1 MGDKVMAVL
10 TVRNLPDEVHR
21 ALRMQAARNRR
32 STESE
37 VRDILAGAVIPKQR
51 VRMGTAM
58 AAIARENGLTDEDVL
73 AFKKVMD
80 EAHDKRP
87 AEPLRFE

>member
-1 MGDKVMAVL
+1 MKVL

-21 ALRMQAARNRR
+21 ALRLRAAKNRR

-37 VRDILAGAVIPKQR
+37 VREILASVVIPKQR
-51 VRMGTAM
+51 VQMGTAM
-58 AAIARENGLTDEDVL
+58 AAIARGNELTDEDVL
-73 AFKKVMD
+73 AFEKVIE
-80 EAHDKRP
+80 EARDVLP

>member
-1 MGDKVMAVL
+1 MAVL

-21 ALRMQAARNRR
+21 ALRLRAAQNRR

-37 VRDILAGAVIPKQR
+37 VREILTIAVVPQQR

-58 AAIARENGLTDEDVL
+58 SAMARGNGFTNKDVL
-73 AFKKVMD
+73 ALEKAMEETRDKK
-80 EAHDKRP
+80 P
-87 AEPLRFE
+87 AEPLRF

>member
-1 MGDKVMAVL
+1 MAVL

-21 ALRMQAARNRR
+21 ALRLRAAGNRR

-37 VRDILAGAVIPKQR
+37 VREILTSAVILEKR

-58 AAIARENGLTDEDVL
+58 AEIARGNGLTDGDVL
-73 AFKKVMD
+73 ALEKAMEEARDKK
-80 EAHDKRP
+80 P
-87 AEPLRFE
+87 AEPLRLE

>member
-1 MGDKVMAVL
+1 MKVL
-10 TVRNLPDEVHR
+10 TLRNLPDEVHK
-21 ALRMQAARNRR
+21 ALRLRAAKNRR

-37 VRDILAGAVIPKQR
+37 VREILASVVIPKQR

-58 AAIARENGLTDEDVL
+58 AAIARGNELTDKDVL
-73 AFKKVMD
+73 ALEKVME
-80 EAHDKRP
+80 EARDKIP

>member
-1 MGDKVMAVL
+1 MKVL

-21 ALRMQAARNRR
+21 ALRLRAAKNRR

-37 VRDILAGAVIPKQR
+37 VREILASVVIPKQR

-58 AAIARENGLTDEDVL
+58 AAIARGNGLTDEDVL
-73 AFKKVMD
+73 AFEKAIE
-80 EAHDKRP
+80 EARDILP